1 MEQSYQSLSNG
12 NYRTTEELCRTNR
25 CGVAGRGT
33 SHGNFFTVAG
43 SVCQVASPYVIF
55 VTYAQ
60 HGSTD
65 DNKRI

>member
-12 NYRTTEELCRTNR
+12 NCQTTEELCRTNR
-25 CGVAGRGT
+25 CRVAGRGT
-33 SHGNFFTVAG
+33 SHDNFFTVAG
-43 SVCQVASPYVIF
+43 SIFASPYVKF

-60 HGSTD
+60 YGSAD